1 MKNKKILIPIFAL
14 ILAIFMVSCVL
25 AAEANTGATTAA
37 NTGISGSAGGSTS
50 ATRAAGAQ
58 AGAASPP
65 ATTTPPAAPK
75 IPVDLSRNIG
85 TTGTPT
91 TGALTS
97 TTLAPLTNA
106 LGVFVNF
113 IFVDVSKTIGD
124 LLFTRVLLWILL
136 FTVFYA
142 VLMNFGSKGGKSPF
156 AKKNT
161 ALPIAAIV
169 ALISVYFMPDAF
181 VLSIGTSYGLAV
193 SFLLMTIPVV
203 AIIFLANSV
212 FPTSETKEPDAG
224 KRRINHGGK
233 AVIYYF
239 LSTLIT
245 NYMSVMSVKDVKL
258 NVASFSTSWIEMS
271 NLAIAALMVLF
282 MYHLIMAIFTGG
294 GGKYEY
300 GEKEGWFES
309 LLKGG
314 EGAAQK
320 PLDASKPKEGEKEPD
335 LSQIIGKIGDFRKKV
350 QNYDAA
356 VTQFEQQAEAVRTA
370 DETKLAEEMDGFLQI
385 GREMRR
391 RAADADAAASS
402 VSDMS
407 DLFRKLKNEQIVHL
421 VDIIR
426 TYRNAHS
433 RVIDAI
439 NHATS

>member
-300 GEKEGWFES
+300 GEKE
-309 LLKGG
+309 
-314 EGAAQK
+314 
-320 PLDASKPKEGEKEPD
+320 PD